1 MNEIFIGTR
10 IDKINIDDKIF
21 NVRSVYD
28 SKYIKEIICKPIF
41 VKYITNYR
49 LIELLKDTN
58 HNVIFCD
65 DSYPC

>member
-21 NVRSVYD
+21 NVRSVYG

-41 VKYITNYR
+41 IKYITCDY
-49 LIELLKDTN
+49 LIELLRDIN
-58 HNVIFCD
+58 NNVIFCD
-65 DSYPC
+65 DDYPC